1 MTRIDFYTHVQ
12 DKLPVAIQL
21 IGKAWD
27 RGLNVWVR
35 VADDTAAARL
45 DQGLWTHPAAGFIP
59 HCKSDHALAKE
70 TPVIIDTAAIEPCTD
85 QVLINLRP
93 ERPEY
98 FSRFER
104 LIEIVSLDDQD
115 RKQARERFVF
125 YRDRGFEIHSHDLSQ
140 PKI

>member
-12 DKLPVAIQL
+12 DKLPVAIHL

-35 VADDTAAARL
+35 VVNDTTATRL
-45 DQGLWTHPAAGFIP
+45 DQELWTHATEGFIP

-70 TPVIIDTAAIEPCTD
+70 TPVIIDAAAMEPCTD
-85 QVLINLRP
+85 QVLINLHP

-115 RKQARERFVF
+115 CKQARERFVF
-125 YRDRGFEIHSHDLSQ
+125 YRDRGFEIHSHDLSKS
-140 PKI
+140 KI

>member
-35 VADDTAAARL
+35 VADDAAASRL
-45 DQGLWTHPAAGFIP
+45 DQGLWTHPTTGFIP

-70 TPVIIDTAAIEPCTD
+70 TPIIIDAAAVEPSTD
-85 QVLINLRP
+85 QILINLHP

-115 RKQARERFVF
+115 RKLARERFIF
-125 YRDRGFEIHSHDLSQ
+125 YRDRGFEIHSHDLSHS
-140 PKI
+140 KI

>member
-35 VADDTAAARL
+35 VADDAAATRL
-45 DQGLWTHPAAGFIP
+45 DQGLWIHPVAGFIP
-59 HCKSDHALAKE
+59 HCKSDHTLAKE
-70 TPVIIDTAAIEPCTD
+70 TPVIIDAAAMEPCTD
-85 QVLINLRP
+85 QILINLHP

-140 PKI
+140 SKI

>member
-21 IGKAWD
+21 VNKAWN
-27 RGLNVWVR
+27 RGLNVWIR
-35 VADDTAAARL
+35 VVDDAAASRL
-45 DQGLWTHPAAGFIP
+45 DQGLWTHPVEGFIP
-59 HCKSDHALAKE
+59 HCKSDHALVNE
-70 TPVIIDTAAIEPCTD
+70 TPVIIDASDRLPCSD
-85 QVLINLRP
+85 QILINLRP

-104 LIEIVSLDDQD
+104 LIEIVSLNEQD
-115 RKQARERFVF
+115 RKQARERFAF

-140 PKI
+140 SKI